1 MINLADGLQ
10 SLQDSIKPP
19 REVVS
24 LDTLKKKEKEK
35 IMAAFKRGRESAED
49 FYKGSVE
56 PGLIK
61 RKKIYDA
68 P

>member
-61 RKKIYDA
+61 R
-68 P
+68 